1 MLNTT
6 NGRMSGQGTTAV
18 GVASAPG
25 DHHVLAAQAGD
36 ETAFI
41 VLYRHVQ
48 PGLLRYLSL
57 LVGDDN
63 EDIAAETWAHV
74 CRDLHR
80 FSGTLDN
87 FRGWVATIGRHRALD
102 HLRSA
107 RRRPS
112 VPCAP
117 EDMPVPPPT
126 RDSGELALEE
136 IATRDALRLI
146 SLLPRDQAEA
156 VLLRA
161 VVGLDAN
168 SAGEVLGK
176 RAGAVRTAA
185 HRGLRTLAR
194 RLAEDPFMVDRMTR
208 RDRV

>member
-1 MLNTT
+1 MLNTAR
-6 NGRMSGQGTTAV
+6 GRASDDVTAV
-18 GVASAPG
+18 LGAPDEPG
-25 DHHVLAAQAGD
+25 DHHVLAAQRGD
-36 ETAFI
+36 EAAFV

-63 EDIAAETWAHV
+63 EDLAAETWAHV

-80 FSGTLDN
+80 FSGTLDG

-102 HLRSA
+102 HIRAS

-112 VPCAP
+112 IPLAP
-117 EDMPVPPPT
+117 EDMPTPPPV
-126 RDSGELALEE
+126 RDSGELALDE
-136 IATRDALRLI
+136 IATKDAIRLI
-146 SLLPRDQAEA
+146 ARLPRDQAEA

-161 VVGLDAN
+161 VVGLDAA
-168 SAGEVLGK
+168 SAGAVLGK

-194 RLAEDPFMVDRMTR
+194 TLSEEPLSVDHPTR
-208 RDRV
+208 K

>member
-1 MLNTT
+1 VLNTT
-6 NGRMSGQGTTAV
+6 NGRMPGEGTTAV
-18 GVASAPG
+18 GVDAVPG

-36 ETAFI
+36 EAAFV

-63 EDIAAETWAHV
+63 EDLAAETWAHV

-102 HLRSA
+102 HLRYS

-112 VPCAP
+112 VPYAP
-117 EDMPVPPPT
+117 EDMPVPPPE

-136 IATRDALRLI
+136 IATRDALRMI

-168 SAGEVLGK
+168 SAGDVLGK

-194 RLAEDPFMVDRMTR
+194 RLADDPFAADHLTR
-208 RDRV
+208 RDRL

>member
-1 MLNTT
+1 VLNTT
-6 NGRMSGQGTTAV
+6 NGRQPDDGPTALDV
-18 GVASAPG
+18 TSTPG

-36 ETAFI
+36 EAAFV
-41 VLYRHVQ
+41 VLYRHIQ

-63 EDIAAETWAHV
+63 EDLAAETWAHV

-102 HLRSA
+102 HLRA
-107 RRRPS
+107 VRRRPS

-117 EDMPVPPPT
+117 EDLPLLPPV

-136 IATRDALRLI
+136 IATQDALRMI
-146 SLLPRDQAEA
+146 SRLPRDQAEA

-194 RLAEDPFMVDRMTR
+194 RLAEDPLHTDHPVRK
-208 RDRV
+208 

>member
-6 NGRMSGQGTTAV
+6 NGMSGQGMTAV
-18 GVASAPG
+18 GVDAVPG

-36 ETAFI
+36 EAAFV

-63 EDIAAETWAHV
+63 EDLAAETWAHV

-80 FSGTLDN
+80 FTGTLDN

-102 HLRSA
+102 HLRAA

-112 VPCAP
+112 VPYAP
-117 EDMPVPPPT
+117 EDMPVPPPE

-136 IATRDALRLI
+136 IGTRDALRMI

-168 SAGEVLGK
+168 SAGDVLGK

-194 RLAEDPFMVDRMTR
+194 RLADEPFAADHLAR
-208 RDRV
+208 RDRL